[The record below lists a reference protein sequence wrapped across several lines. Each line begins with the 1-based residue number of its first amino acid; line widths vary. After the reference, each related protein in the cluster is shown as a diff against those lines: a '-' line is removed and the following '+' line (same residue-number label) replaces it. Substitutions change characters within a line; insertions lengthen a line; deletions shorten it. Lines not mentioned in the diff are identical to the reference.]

1 MSDLS
6 PELQQLFRAAGHASL
21 PTDADRERV
30 FNGLQARLGIAATV
44 GVGVMSTTV
53 ARGTTRALVG
63 KTAAVFVAALAI
75 VAGGVASMYA
85 LSPRPVPEVVN
96 SPKDSV
102 VVREIGSTSD
112 AADSS
117 AAKMQ
122 LPLPQ
127 ETTPEV
133 LADPPKTA
141 TPPASLRRPT
151 RAHDNLAEEAALL
164 ARAQSELHN
173 GRASSSLKVL
183 AEYDRKFKRGIL
195 TQERTA
201 VKIQALC
208 ALGRGAEA
216 NALMGGLSPQSLTG
230 ESARQACSATKS
242 VAPRR

>member
-21 PTDADRERV
+21 PTDADRQRV

-44 GVGVMSTTV
+44 GVGVMSTAA

-63 KTAAVFVAALAI
+63 KTAAVAVAALVM
-75 VAGGVASMYA
+75 VAGGGASTYF
-85 LSPRPVPEVVN
+85 LTHRSVPEVVN

-102 VVREIGSTSD
+102 VVREIATTHVAAETSTMPLS
-112 AADSS
+112 
-117 AAKMQ
+117 

-127 ETTPEV
+127 EAATIAIVE
-133 LADPPKTA
+133 PPKAVT
-141 TPPASLRRPT
+141 PASSVRRSA
-151 RAHDNLAEEAALL
+151 RVHDNLAEEAAIL
-164 ARAQSELHN
+164 ARAQSELHS
-173 GRASSSLKVL
+173 GRPSSSLKVL
-183 AEYDRKFKRGIL
+183 TEYDRKFKHGIL

-208 ALGRGAEA
+208 ALGRGTEA

-230 ESARQACSATKS
+230 ESARQACSSTKN